1 MNQAQK
7 KIQKSHNQMYNL
19 CIIGLGNPSPK
30 YDNSRHNIGKDW
42 VINVSKKFFKEFK
55 EKSKLEALIGESHDN
70 KVLWVVPTNYMN
82 DSGKT
87 ISKVLRSTNIE
98 IQNCIV
104 VHDDLDL
111 SLGSIRL
118 KEGGGHGGHNG
129 LKDIIEKTGK
139 NNFNRIRIGISHPG
153 IKEEVTN
160 WVLNKFSPEEK
171 IVINNAYNAFEQ
183 VFELLIE
190 KKYQDV
196 QKFLHTK

>member
-1 MNQAQK
+1 
-7 KIQKSHNQMYNL
+7 MYNL

-171 IVINNAYNAFEQ
+171 NTINNAYVAFEQ

-196 QKFLHTK
+196 QKILHTK

>member
-1 MNQAQK
+1 
-7 KIQKSHNQMYNL
+7 MYNL

-42 VINVSKKFFKEFK
+42 IINISKKFFQEFK

-139 NNFNRIRIGISHPG
+139 MTDFVTVFFENLYRIVFLPKFVFVLVNPG
-153 IKEEVTN
+153 LV
-160 WVLNKFSPEEK
+160 FSFRQSLHLCFDYCKVSKMVRLVHSRFLIP
-171 IVINNAYNAFEQ
+171 
-183 VFELLIE
+183 LLIF
-190 KKYQDV
+190 QD
-196 QKFLHTK
+196 KL